1 MVQKYLVR
9 WKNSGTNSVTFFR
22 AVGGQSTGD
31 FGVRQAT
38 TFDFEA
44 DWQNSDSQF
53 NGFTI
58 EIAPVDAPDL
68 TVDIRSGPKVRVTT
82 AYTKI
87 NAQMPLNMKVKT
99 NQHSFVVTGGKPI
112 IRNEPH
118 HTLLNPTYMVAA
130 IVALLVI
137 AVIVYFA
144 FFSQ

>member
-1 MVQKYLVR
+1 MVERYRVQ
-9 WKNSGTNSVTFFR
+9 WKNSGTDLVTFFK
-22 AVGGQSTGD
+22 AVGGPSTGN

-38 TFDFEA
+38 TFEFKA
-44 DWQNSDSQF
+44 DWQGSDSQF

-58 EIAPVDAPDL
+58 EISPDAPDL
-68 TVDIRSGPKVRVTT
+68 TVDIRSGPLVRVTT

-87 NAQMPLNMKVKT
+87 NAEMPLNMKVKT
-99 NQHSFVVTGGKPI
+99 NQHSFDLAGGKPI

-130 IVALLVI
+130 IIALLVI